1 VLAVLVEDRRSDIAR
16 DLAFA
21 RRTGLRRSAA
31 AFVLALGSGI
41 SALGAVLDE
50 DHAPAEAVYPAGQRA
65 R

>member
-1 VLAVLVEDRRSDIAR
+1 MLVEDRRRDIAR

-41 SALGAVLDE
+41 SAFGAVLDE
-50 DHAPAEAVYPAGQRA
+50 DRVSPEAVYSARQRA